1 MDKKIILFTN
11 SSNNIV
17 QLRKNLISYLSKEN
31 IHLTICV
38 PECNNKDIFILKDR
52 YKFKIIKIKNHR
64 SSIGLFSNFIFCLK
78 VLKILRKNKYDLIIT
93 FTIKPNILVSLTNY
107 FLNYKIINVVTG
119 LGSSFLKDGF
129 LKKFILFM
137 YKCSAK
143 KSNIVIF
150 QNKNDN
156 KIFLEKKIVSKKNS
170 LVIFGSG
177 IDTALYN
184 FIPKVYDKTEI
195 KYLYAGRLIKDK
207 GVLELLKSFQFITN
221 YHKNIKLILAGN
233 IDDENPSKLDS
244 SYLKKFQS
252 KNIIFVG
259 HIDKLKNLIAD
270 CHFSI
275 LLSHR
280 EGISNF
286 LLESASVGRPL
297 ISTNVPGCK
306 EIVNNENGFLC
317 NKNDIDNIIANI
329 KKSIDIDNTTY
340 QNLSKMSR
348 KKVLQEF
355 DNKIV
360 INKFI
365 QVIKDVLNEN
375 V

>member
-1 MDKKIILFTN
+1 MDDKIILFTN

-17 QLRKNLISYLSKEN
+17 QLRQNLISYLFKEN
-31 IHLTICV
+31 IHLTVCV
-38 PECNNKDIFILKDR
+38 PECYNKDIFILKEK

-64 SSIGLFSNFIFCLK
+64 SSIGLFSNLIYCLK
-78 VLKILRKNKYDLIIT
+78 VIKILKKNKYDLIIT
-93 FTIKPNILVSLTNY
+93 FTIKPNILVSLSNY
-107 FLNYKIINVVTG
+107 FLNNKIINVVTG
-119 LGSSFLKDGF
+119 LGSSFLKEGF
-129 LKKFILFM
+129 LKKIILFM
-137 YKCSAK
+137 YKLSAK
-143 KSNIVIF
+143 KSNLVIF
-150 QNKNDN
+150 QNKSD
-156 KIFLEKKIVSKKNS
+156 KKYFLEKKIVTKKKS

-177 IDTALYN
+177 IDTTLYN

-207 GVLELLKSFQFITN
+207 GVLELLKSFQIITN
-221 YHKNIKLILAGN
+221 HHKNIKLILAGN
-233 IDDENPSKLDS
+233 IDDENPSKLNAR
-244 SYLKKFQS
+244 YLKKFQS
-252 KNIIFVG
+252 ENIIFVG
-259 HIDKLKNLIAD
+259 HIKKLKDLITD

-286 LLESASVGRPL
+286 LLESASIGRPL
-297 ISTNVPGCK
+297 ISTNVPGCR
-306 EIVNNENGFLC
+306 EIVSSENGFLC
-317 NKNDIDNIIANI
+317 NKNDIENILVNI
-329 KKSIDIDNTTY
+329 NKSIDLDNTTY